1 MKPTDSNRPVNGPSE
16 IPKATDTGGAATDS
30 PMALP
35 AAGEEPRDL
44 ASSGLNDTAQAY
56 VGLIQDGDLED
67 VIQERDSALKD
78 TDALAKEIFDEFKEI
93 READDLTGA
102 QGDIVARLDILKNRT
117 HDLNALNDALEF
129 CGVDSLAS
137 NSTKRFQTRMTAD
150 IGDEDLHQRAERLE
164 QTQQVLVA
172 EASELQS
179 ELQRLNASA
188 KDFLYSQ
195 DEAVISDLHSQV
207 QNFIN
212 DYQFQATKQIWRS

>member
-1 MKPTDSNRPVNGPSE
+1 MKPTDPNRPVNGPSE
-16 IPKATDTGGAATDS
+16 IPKAADTAAAADS

-67 VIQERDSALKD
+67 VIQERDSAHKD

-129 CGVDSLAS
+129 CGVDSIFA
-137 NSTKRFQTRMTAD
+137 F
-150 IGDEDLHQRAERLE
+150 E
-164 QTQQVLVA
+164 
-172 EASELQS
+172 
-179 ELQRLNASA
+179 A
-188 KDFLYSQ
+188 KDIMPS
-195 DEAVISDLHSQV
+195 SS
-207 QNFIN
+207 N
-212 DYQFQATKQIWRS
+212 